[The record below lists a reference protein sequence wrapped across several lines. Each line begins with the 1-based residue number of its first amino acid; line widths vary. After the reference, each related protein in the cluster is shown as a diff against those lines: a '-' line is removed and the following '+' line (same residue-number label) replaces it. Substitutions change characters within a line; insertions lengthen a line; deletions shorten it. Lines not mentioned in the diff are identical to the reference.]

1 MSVFLLPLEVS
12 NDIERT
18 LARYWWGS
26 SQDNDNKLHW
36 MCWDRLSKHKDAGGL
51 GFQNFRDFNIAML
64 GKQAWRFLTMPESLA
79 TKVYK
84 ARYFADGNFLE
95 SSLGT
100 DPRFIWRSIWES
112 KDLVKSGVRWL
123 VGPGE
128 SISIKGQP
136 WLADDTNPCV
146 MSESEAIVDKKVA
159 SLMCIDRRAW
169 DVDVISDIFD
179 ERDRLCILNTRIEA
193 GSSEDHIYW
202 RMESS
207 GVYSVRSAY
216 KLLQFQKNRWNIQD
230 SASLWKKVWKI
241 KAPPKALNLI
251 WRALSYCLPT
261 NVQLKQ
267 KHVQVQATCPV
278 CLREEESIVH
288 VLVQCNFAAQCWR
301 VILPNSQ
308 VGEVSC
314 FSDWLVR
321 VFATSNLQKRAEVA
335 IVCWAIWK
343 ARNEL
348 VWSKKRTYAGRV
360 VESAKEYLT

>member
-51 GFQNFRDFNIAML
+51 GFRNFRDFNIAML

-100 DPRFIWRSIWES
+100 SPSFIWRSIWES

-136 WLADDTNPCV
+136 WLADETNPCV

-169 DVDVISDIFD
+169 DVDVISDIFY
-179 ERDRLCILNTRIEA
+179 ERDRL
-193 GSSEDHIYW
+193 
-202 RMESS
+202 
-207 GVYSVRSAY
+207 
-216 KLLQFQKNRWNIQD
+216 
-230 SASLWKKVWKI
+230 
-241 KAPPKALNLI
+241 
-251 WRALSYCLPT
+251 
-261 NVQLKQ
+261 
-267 KHVQVQATCPV
+267 
-278 CLREEESIVH
+278 
-288 VLVQCNFAAQCWR
+288 
-301 VILPNSQ
+301 
-308 VGEVSC
+308 
-314 FSDWLVR
+314 
-321 VFATSNLQKRAEVA
+321 
-335 IVCWAIWK
+335 
-343 ARNEL
+343 
-348 VWSKKRTYAGRV
+348 
-360 VESAKEYLT
+360 